1 MGETPWYKKEKQPLR
16 PPEQERDIPSG
27 LVETCKGCKERL
39 YKKQMTENFWVCP
52 KCDHHHR
59 VPSNE
64 WVQILYDEDSW
75 EEFDSGLYSTNP
87 LRFVDSK
94 DYADRLKASQKK
106 TGLDDACLNVRGTI
120 GGSPAVMAIL
130 DFFFMGGSMGSVVG
144 EKVTRAAEVALEERI
159 PFITLS
165 CSGGARMQEGM
176 FSLMQLAKTSQ
187 ACGLLKNAGVP
198 FISILADPSTAGVM
212 ASFASLGDLILAE
225 QNALIGFAGPRVIAQ
240 TIGGEL
246 PSGFQRADFCCDH
259 GMIDIVFHRQE
270 LQPLLKR
277 ILGMF
282 MDSPALQK
290 SE

>member
-212 ASFASLGDLILAE
+212 ATFASLGDLILAE